1 MNETEPKKPI
11 AENQGRRTAGH
22 GEHLQQ
28 EKQCIKVNC
37 RRKGGKLVRNRCVCV
52 AGMGGWRRWGGGG
65 VFGVRETERADGTQM
80 ELMNMGRRRYRLEDI
95 TSNPLVEKVR

>member
-1 MNETEPKKPI
+1 
-11 AENQGRRTAGH
+11 
-22 GEHLQQ
+22 
-28 EKQCIKVNC
+28 
-37 RRKGGKLVRNRCVCV
+37 
-52 AGMGGWRRWGGGG
+52 MGGGGGGGVGGWG

>member
-1 MNETEPKKPI
+1 
-11 AENQGRRTAGH
+11 
-22 GEHLQQ
+22 
-28 EKQCIKVNC
+28 
-37 RRKGGKLVRNRCVCV
+37 
-52 AGMGGWRRWGGGG
+52 MGGEGVGVGGWGSGGVGGGG